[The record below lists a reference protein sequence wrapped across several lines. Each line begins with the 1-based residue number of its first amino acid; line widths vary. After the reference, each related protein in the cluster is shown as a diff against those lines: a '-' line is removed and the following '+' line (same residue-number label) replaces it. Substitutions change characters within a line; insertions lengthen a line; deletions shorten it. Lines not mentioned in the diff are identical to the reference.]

1 LKVSIIIGTIKLI
14 RNIPNM
20 KVKNISYLGKL
31 WVILGNFKISFRPIF
46 FKKKEREYVRIV
58 LFKIISAK
66 QTVNFRHKK

>member
-1 LKVSIIIGTIKLI
+1 
-14 RNIPNM
+14 M
-20 KVKNISYLGKL
+20 KVKNISYPGKL

>member
-14 RNIPNM
+14 GNIPNM

-46 FKKKEREYVRIV
+46 FKKKRERICENYSFQNNLRQTNGE
-58 LFKIISAK
+58 ISPQK
-66 QTVNFRHKK
+66 

>member
-14 RNIPNM
+14 GNIPNM

-31 WVILGNFKISFRPIF
+31 WVILGNFKISFRPSF

-58 LFKIISAK
+58 LFKNNLRQTNGEISPQK
-66 QTVNFRHKK
+66 